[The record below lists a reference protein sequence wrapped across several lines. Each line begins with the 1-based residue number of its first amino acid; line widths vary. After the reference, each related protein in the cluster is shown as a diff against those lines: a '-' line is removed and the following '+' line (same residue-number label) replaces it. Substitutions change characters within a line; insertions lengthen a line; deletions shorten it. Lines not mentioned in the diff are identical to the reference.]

1 MTRRFLETHMHTLNN
16 CKAQPVLFP
25 LRNSGYIIASS

>member
-1 MTRRFLETHMHTLNN
+1 MQTSTQAISCFT
-16 CKAQPVLFP
+16 APPAGFP

>member
-1 MTRRFLETHMHTLNN
+1 MHAFTQAIS
-16 CKAQPVLFP
+16 CFTARPVHFP